1 MRPVNSTLFYSI
13 YMYQNA
19 FQFLKMG
26 YASAMAWILFA
37 VTMVITVTL
46 FRLQRRFIFYRGEQR
61 RMSLF
66 QYLGWGY

>member
-1 MRPVNSTLFYSI
+1 VATSQDLGEPVNSTLFYSI
-13 YMYQNA
+13 YIYQNA

-37 VTMVITVTL
+37 VTMIITVTL

-61 RMSLF
+61 A
-66 QYLGWGY
+66 